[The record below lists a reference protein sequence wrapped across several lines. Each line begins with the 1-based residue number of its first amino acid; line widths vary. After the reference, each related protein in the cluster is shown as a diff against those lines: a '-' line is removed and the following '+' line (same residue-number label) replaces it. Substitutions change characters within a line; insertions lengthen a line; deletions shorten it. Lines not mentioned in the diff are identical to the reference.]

1 MSADDLERRA
11 REWNNRDRAVL
22 DRETWLLLIASGAR
36 AVGLDLAEADPKA
49 VAARL
54 RERPEVVAD
63 ALRLIDLAEE
73 RRRARERAERE
84 RLAEQWRRDFALGLR
99 LVIADLR
106 GGFPVRVWV
115 RGVGMQPFLEVV
127 RGAGT
132 TQGLARYA
140 LGGKLRRP
148 AVRLRAVDLA
158 ADRMCETR
166 HPGAA
171 AAAAAIWLRLRG
183 LWPKDAAEAADMLEA
198 ERARRAA

>member
-99 LVIADLR
+99 LLIARLR
-106 GGFPVRVWV
+106 DGFPISLWV

-127 RGAGT
+127 RGVGT
-132 TQGLARYA
+132 TQGLARGA

-166 HPGAA
+166 HLGAA
-171 AAAAAIWLRLRG
+171 AAAAALWLRLRG